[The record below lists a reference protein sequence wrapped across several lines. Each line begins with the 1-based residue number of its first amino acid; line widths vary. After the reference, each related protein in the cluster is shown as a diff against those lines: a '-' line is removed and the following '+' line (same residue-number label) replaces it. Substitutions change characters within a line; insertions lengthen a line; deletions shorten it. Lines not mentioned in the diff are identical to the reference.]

1 MIPLFGIAIAG
12 LIWGETNSLK
22 SLTSFSFSQEG
33 WSWISAIVP
42 MAFAYDGWIIA
53 TTLGNKVK
61 NAKKAMPLALTIAPL
76 IILGIYLSYFLG
88 IINLLGVE
96 KVLDEGKNAVYAA
109 GTLLL

>member
-1 MIPLFGIAIAG
+1 
-12 LIWGETNSLK
+12 
-22 SLTSFSFSQEG
+22 
-33 WSWISAIVP
+33 

-96 KVLDEGKNAVYAA
+96 KVLAEGKNAVYAA